1 MQKKL
6 SNKLSLVSHGAYYQI
21 RIATILMGVLPL
33 LVLCVL
39 MLPFIFPAGIHA
51 LVAKLVI
58 CSCTLML
65 SVSGYAILR
74 KFPQNIIKLRQY
86 LRDIAEGELPDKI
99 TLENTEDDIA
109 SIENYMNLVLSGLRS
124 KVDLLEKQLELTRAM
139 KSALIVQQQDLLE
152 AEQQRVM
159 IQSLGAAC
167 HHIGQPATL
176 LGTHLYLLKNQSP
189 VPAELVE
196 IEECER
202 AMAEIIKVLDKL
214 RLVGTYRTM
223 PYRTFVTGETQ
234 RADEAIL
241 DIEADLG
248 LVLSPP
254 EQSPILLK
262 ARILVIDD
270 EEQIRSVLHKLL
282 SQAGYEV
289 MLAEDGQQGLN
300 CCHQQPVDL
309 VITDIVMPGKE
320 GLGTIR
326 ELRRDFPDLKII
338 AISGGGIAAGQDYL
352 KIAKQFGAQ
361 RIFEKPVELSV
372 LLKDVKELLTQS
384 LSEHATNG

>member
-1 MQKKL
+1 MQKEL
-6 SNKLSLVSHGAYYQI
+6 SNKLSLVSRGAYYHI

-39 MLPFIFPAGIHA
+39 MLPFVFPAGA
-51 LVAKLVI
+51 YVLAAKLVI
-58 CSCTLML
+58 CSCALIL
-65 SVSGYAILR
+65 AVSGYAILR

-124 KVDLLEKQLELTRAM
+124 KVELLEKQLELTRAM
-139 KSALIVQQQDLLE
+139 KSALILQQQDLLE

-167 HHIGQPATL
+167 HHIGQPMTMLVA
-176 LGTHLYLLKNQSP
+176 HLYLLKSQLLA
-189 VPAELVE
+189 PAELVE

-202 AMAEIIKVLDKL
+202 AVAEITKVLDKL

-223 PYRTFVTGETQ
+223 PYRTFVTGETK

-254 EQSPILLK
+254 KESPPD
-262 ARILVIDD
+262 R
-270 EEQIRSVLHKLL
+270 
-282 SQAGYEV
+282 
-289 MLAEDGQQGLN
+289 
-300 CCHQQPVDL
+300 
-309 VITDIVMPGKE
+309 
-320 GLGTIR
+320 TI
-326 ELRRDFPDLKII
+326 
-338 AISGGGIAAGQDYL
+338 
-352 KIAKQFGAQ
+352 
-361 RIFEKPVELSV
+361 
-372 LLKDVKELLTQS
+372 
-384 LSEHATNG
+384 